1 MKTITKFWGIIAI
14 GAVIAA
20 GLSACSTLFAPAPPP
35 SEEELALRDTLYNA
49 TWEKKELANQPS
61 LTAFE
66 KLLGGEE
73 FSFFMSAATDDNPNS
88 DGREIGVTRNGVRS
102 TIKLIYMAPNTWYEL
117 RAPELPGI
125 TYYYYRRSGGAL
137 SITDVYKSTQ

>member
-1 MKTITKFWGIIAI
+1 MKTLKKFWGIIAI

-20 GLSACSTLFAPAPPP
+20 GLSACGTLFTPAPPP
-35 SEEELALRDTLYNA
+35 SEEELALRNTLSTA
-49 TWEKKELANQPS
+49 TWEKRELANQPS

-88 DGREIGVTRNGVRS
+88 DGREIRVSRNGVES

-125 TYYYYRRSGGAL
+125 IYYYRRSGGAL